1 MQPGDDALFQ
11 TGDIGLGD
19 SKPVRHLFL
28 RLLPAASQSKAQR
41 DDLLFPGREHLQC
54 RGQQRAVHI
63 LLNGTHDRVLLCPQH
78 IAEQQLVSVPIGVE
92 RLIKGDLPLSVG
104 IFAQMHQDLIFDT
117 AGGIRRQLDV
127 LVRPV
132 GAHRLDEPDGADG
145 NQVLDPHSR
154 VFEPPGNV
162 HHKPQIMFDEL
173 LPGRL
178 LLQPG
183 QQLRLPF
190 LRQRRRQ
197 RVAAADV
204 MNALRRQQSQTF
216 QQPARPAQ

>member
-1 MQPGDDALFQ
+1 M
-11 TGDIGLGD
+11 GD

-117 AGGIRRQLDV
+117 AGGIRRQLDI
-127 LVRPV
+127 LIRAISPHRFDQAN
-132 GAHRLDEPDGADG
+132 GPNGDQILYAHPGI
-145 NQVLDPHSR
+145 
-154 VFEPPGNV
+154 FKPPGNV